1 MKSMKINKDKLID
14 VTFEE
19 DSDDFNNSSK
29 PAQPEYF
36 YGLRLCLNNDAIKAL
51 GLKKLPEVGEKLKL
65 SAMVEVCCKSESES
79 QEYGLSQNMDLQI
92 TEMDLGSLKKGDQS
106 EKLYGE
112 NNVKVVKE

>member
-14 VTFEE
+14 VTFAEK
-19 DSDDFNNSSK
+19 SSDFNS
-29 PAQPEYF
+29 PANPAGPEYF
-36 YGLRLCLNNDAIKAL
+36 YGLRLCLNNDAIRAL

-92 TEMDLGSLKKGDQS
+92 TEMDLGVLKKDDQS

-112 NNVKVVKE
+112 NNVKVVKD